1 MQYDAWHGTTQVN
14 AKSIRNKGFN
24 RSEVDFNNTSIR
36 NPNDLGGGV
45 YFFIDSRYS
54 EGRKMAE
61 KYAHK
66 YRNEIAKQQ
75 RCQIEVI
82 NVSIKI
88 EDDYLLDLDDDDT
101 SDLFIKFQKEHE
113 RQRSR
118 VVNNLRND
126 GASRRKNYDG
136 IMVELF
142 ARHIN
147 KQLPDGSIQ
156 TVLKDTITIF
166 DNIISNFP
174 NGKELCVREMDCIKI
189 KDEEKDYGNE
199 FKKFL

>member
-1 MQYDAWHGTTQVN
+1 MH
-14 AKSIRNKGFN
+14 
-24 RSEVDFNNTSIR
+24 
-36 NPNDLGGGV
+36 
-45 YFFIDSRYS
+45 
-54 EGRKMAE
+54 

-156 TVLKDTITIF
+156 AVLKDTITIF